1 VRIVDYKGIRVSC
14 YGEMRPEQNTWFVTD
29 DEDDDEEYIIARGF
43 PTFYLAIDYIVNR
56 LNKIPV
62 EVQGV

>member
-1 VRIVDYKGIRVSC
+1 
-14 YGEMRPEQNTWFVTD
+14 MRPEQNTWFVTD